1 MQMLTRREWG
11 LLLGAS
17 LLHGQA
23 AEFTCPMDPDV
34 RAKAPGRCPRCGMK
48 LVAHT
53 PDFREYPVRFTF
65 TPPTIPA
72 GVPVQVRIDVPG
84 VAGFEVMHEKQLH
97 LFVVSADLQYFAHE
111 HPVAEGAGFSHKT
124 VLPREGV
131 YKVIA
136 DFYPRGGVPQLG
148 ETLVS
153 TAGYRGS
160 LAEATRVLKPDVG
173 PQRGANLG
181 VALRMERA
189 YPGRKSLLF
198 FDLSPADGLEQYLGA
213 WAHMLMVSEDLV
225 DTVHDHPSIA
235 DGGKTVQFDVF
246 FARATRYRV
255 WVQFQRSGV
264 VNTVAFTVPV
274 EAL

>member
-1 MQMLTRREWG
+1 
-11 LLLGAS
+11 
-17 LLHGQA
+17 
-23 AEFTCPMDPDV
+23 
-34 RAKAPGRCPRCGMK
+34 
-48 LVAHT
+48 
-53 PDFREYPVRFTF
+53 
-65 TPPTIPA
+65 
-72 GVPVQVRIDVPG
+72 
-84 VAGFEVMHEKQLH
+84 VMHEKQLH

-124 VLPREGV
+124 VLPREGA
-131 YKVIA
+131 YQVIA

-173 PQRGANLG
+173 PQRGPNLG

-198 FDLSPADGLEQYLGA
+198 FDLSPVDGLEQYLGA

-225 DTVHDHPSIA
+225 DTVHDHPAIA

-255 WVQFQRSGV
+255 WVQFQRLGV